1 MGQFGRL
8 SFDHGYYADGRPTLL
23 QRQAGRHPFE
33 CRSADDPDRY
43 GSPDRKRADEIAAE
57 LGLPTSQL
65 LGLFN
70 KTVRKLSQY
79 LNSVVE
85 KEVGAQLDSA
95 SAKKAI
101 NFSKPLTEDL
111 MDELDEEAQKLKLQ
125 EDKRSKL
132 KEEQKKWQ
140 EDDLAQFAIKGDEQE
155 WTKSLAKNPKGVV
168 SVKIGEKRRLNE
180 VDQEKG
186 DADDKPEKK
195 GNKKKKTKKTPSR
208 S

>member
-1 MGQFGRL
+1 MGITDIMPTVGQLYCNGKLGDTHL
-8 SFDHGYYADGRPTLL
+8 SAVQLTILIGM
-23 QRQAGRHPFE
+23 
-33 CRSADDPDRY
+33 
-43 GSPDRKRADEIAAE
+43 
-57 LGLPTSQL
+57 GLQL

-168 SVKIGEKRRLNE
+168 SVKISSFSDCSVEKNE
-180 VDQEKG
+180 D
-186 DADDKPEKK
+186 
-195 GNKKKKTKKTPSR
+195 
-208 S
+208 